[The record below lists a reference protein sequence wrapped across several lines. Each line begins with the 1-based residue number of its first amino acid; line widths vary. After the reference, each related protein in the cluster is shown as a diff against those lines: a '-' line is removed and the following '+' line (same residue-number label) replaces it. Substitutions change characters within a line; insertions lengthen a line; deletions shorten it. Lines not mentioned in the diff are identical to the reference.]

1 MHFVLINQYAGNK
14 GDRAVL
20 YAMCNML
27 IRNYHDCQIVVST
40 SSPELWRDYSFYEKN
55 CIRFIPSAWDYE
67 RIQPRGLYWK
77 LLNKLKKYT
86 FTILREATLRRI
98 NICKFI
104 SNPEFYKAV
113 TKADGVISVGGHHFT
128 TILSRDLVSSINFDA
143 SIAVT
148 LNKLICFSQSFGP
161 FNFYNN
167 RNRLF
172 TTSILDQCLLLC
184 PREDSSIGELK
195 NLHLGKVQIHRTFET
210 VISLNK
216 KFPDYV
222 AIEDRSCKIGIAIY
236 CTQYRSPMERLQYI
250 KTMSDF
256 SEFVIHRG
264 YEVIFFPMELKDSEP
279 DDRPM
284 IHEIIDQISTKEAVQ
299 IIDEDLQT
307 LDHLQ
312 RVADCRLFIGHKT
325 HSTIFALATGTPLI
339 GIAYHPKTIEFMKM
353 YGLEEY
359 VIDDKCLTF
368 DILKERFLHIE
379 PFLSEIGV
387 QCNMKSREFADK
399 IEQDFL
405 YAVRLFQK

>member
-1 MHFVLINQYAGNK
+1 MKNKHLSATDRKDIEAG
-14 GDRAVL
+14 
-20 YAMCNML
+20 
-27 IRNYHDCQIVVST
+27 
-40 SSPELWRDYSFYEKN
+40 
-55 CIRFIPSAWDYE
+55 
-67 RIQPRGLYWK
+67 
-77 LLNKLKKYT
+77 LNKNKTLTEIANSIDKSYNTVKYEIINHREKKYP
-86 FTILREATLRRI
+86 
-98 NICKFI
+98 
-104 SNPEFYKAV
+104 SN
-113 TKADGVISVGGHHFT
+113 
-128 TILSRDLVSSINFDA
+128 
-143 SIAVT
+143 
-148 LNKLICFSQSFGP
+148 
-161 FNFYNN
+161 FNGN
-167 RNRLF
+167 RN
-172 TTSILDQCLLLC
+172 LC
-184 PREDSSIGELK
+184 MYFK
-195 NLHLGKVQIHRTFET
+195 
-210 VISLNK
+210 
-216 KFPDYV
+216 
-222 AIEDRSCKIGIAIY
+222 DRSCKIGIAIY

-387 QCNMKSREFADK
+387 QCNMRSREFANK